1 MIWLIIIGALL
12 PSFAR
17 AQEGVNFRNL
27 TFEQALVVAKEENKL
42 VFVDCYTSWCA
53 PCKYMSD
60 KIFTKKEA
68 GDYFNP
74 RFVCVKFDMEKGEGR
89 KLARLFNVS
98 SYPTFVIVRPDG
110 VVQHKLVGGNEL
122 DEFVLRVEKGIGAG
136 TNLLHMNRLYA
147 TGQMNE
153 SQLMDYYSVLL
164 EAGEKKMRGR
174 IYKELWQ
181 RLPGEEKVKAQY
193 WPLFIDEN
201 CVIGKEAF
209 DFLLAHLQSIRA
221 NVGREKVDA
230 YLTDYYEN
238 ILDNQILGYVNA
250 DTPSIDLLE
259 EQVPSLGVE
268 KQEELNQLLV
278 LAGMVVRRQ
287 VKELRTLIEKRMPGM
302 TPAELVLY
310 ASGYRGILWRGKNDV
325 PKCYEHVGKV
335 LTKLTVKKMTSERL
349 SLTVNDMEEYLSAIS
364 MFGGN
369 MSKQNRKRMVKVG
382 DEVLVREENSAKA
395 AHVKFVMDQYRHQ
408 KN

>member
-122 DEFVLRVEKGIGAG
+122 DEFVLRVEKGIGTG

-153 SQLMDYYSVLL
+153 AQLMDYYSVLL
-164 EAGEKKMRGR
+164 EAGEKRMRGR

-201 CVIGKEAF
+201 CVTGSEAF

-238 ILDNQILGYVNA
+238 ILDNQILGYVDA

-302 TPAELVLY
+302 TPAELALY
-310 ASGYRGILWRGKNDV
+310 ASGYRGILWRGKSDV

-335 LTKLTVKKMTSERL
+335 LTKLTVKKMTSGRL

-364 MFGGN
+364 MFGGK
-369 MSKQNRKRMVKVG
+369 MSKQNRKRVVKVG
-382 DEVLVREENSAKA
+382 DEVLVRDEDSAKA

>member
-181 RLPGEEKVKAQY
+181 RLPGEEKIKAQY

>member
-110 VVQHKLVGGNEL
+110 VVQHKLVGGNGL

-153 SQLMDYYSVLL
+153 AQLMDYYSVLL
-164 EAGEKKMRGR
+164 EAGEKRMRGR

-201 CVIGKEAF
+201 CVTGSEAF

-238 ILDNQILGYVNA
+238 ILDNQILGYVDA

-302 TPAELVLY
+302 TPAELALY
-310 ASGYRGILWRGKNDV
+310 ASGYRGILWRGKSDV

-364 MFGGN
+364 MFGGK
-369 MSKQNRKRMVKVG
+369 MSKQNRKRVVKVG
-382 DEVLVREENSAKA
+382 DEVLIRDEDSAKA

>member
-110 VVQHKLVGGNEL
+110 VVQHKLVGGNGL

-153 SQLMDYYSVLL
+153 AQLMDYYSVLL
-164 EAGEKKMRGR
+164 EAGEKRMRGR

-201 CVIGKEAF
+201 CVTGSEAF

-230 YLTDYYEN
+230 YLTDYYGK
-238 ILDNQILGYVNA
+238 ILNNQILGYVNA

-310 ASGYRGILWRGKNDV
+310 ASGYRGILWRGKSDV

-364 MFGGN
+364 MFGGK
-369 MSKQNRKRMVKVG
+369 MSKQNRKRVVKVG
-382 DEVLVREENSAKA
+382 DEVLVRDEDSAKA